1 MRPALLCALLLA
13 ASSSTFAEERAGRVD
28 AVYFEVSPGI
38 FVAGGARRPA
48 GARRWVDVS
57 VEGGRV
63 LARVPD
69 DMQVRQGDRIAVR
82 VGERKSAP
90 LAQALPTTTVS
101 RALAPDPN
109 ASVGR

>member
-13 ASSSTFAEERAGRVD
+13 ASSSTLAEELAGRVD

-38 FVAGGARRPA
+38 FVAGGARGPA
-48 GARRWVDVS
+48 GAHRWVDVS

-63 LARVPD
+63 LARVPEEL
-69 DMQVRQGDRIAVR
+69 QVRPGDRIAVR